1 MTTTAETTTATKW
14 AIDPKHSEVQFK
26 VKHLMIS
33 NVSGTFK
40 VFTGD
45 VQSESEDFNNA
56 KIHFEID
63 TNSVD
68 TNLEERDGHLKSPL
82 FLDVQNYPNIIFDG
96 LLQKKAGNYELTG
109 DVTIHGIKK
118 SITMAVEH
126 TGLGQGRF
134 GDTRAGFEVD
144 GKINRKD
151 FELNASILTQTGSMV
166 VGEEVKL
173 HFDIQLIKQA

>member
-1 MTTTAETTTATKW
+1 MTTTAATTTKW

-40 VFTGD
+40 VFTGY
-45 VQSESEDFNNA
+45 VQSESEDFNDA
-56 KIHFEID
+56 KIHLEID
-63 TNSVD
+63 TNSVH

-82 FLDVQNYPNIIFDG
+82 FLDVQKYPNITFDG
-96 LLQKKAGNYELTG
+96 LMLKKADHYVLNG
-109 DVTIHGIKK
+109 DVTIHGVKK
-118 SITMAVEH
+118 SITMEVEH
-126 TGLGQGRF
+126 TGVGKGRF
-134 GDTRAGFEVD
+134 GDTRAGFEVN

-151 FELNASILTQTGSMV
+151 FELNASILTETGNMV
-166 VGEEVKL
+166 VGEDVKL

>member
-1 MTTTAETTTATKW
+1 MTTTTATTTKTKW

-40 VFTGD
+40 LFNGD
-45 VQSESEDFNNA
+45 VQSEGEDFNNA

-68 TNLEERDGHLKSPL
+68 TNLEERDNHLKSPL
-82 FLDVQNYPNIIFDG
+82 FLDAQKYPNITFDG
-96 LLQKKAGNYELTG
+96 LLQKKADNYQLVG
-109 DVTIHGIKK
+109 DVTIHGVKK
-118 SITMAVEH
+118 SITMEVEH
-126 TGLGQGRF
+126 TGTGKGRF
-134 GDTRAGFEVD
+134 GDTRSGFEVN

-151 FELNASILTQTGSMV
+151 FELNASILTETGSMV

-173 HFDIQLIKQA
+173 HFDIQLIKQD